1 MESVCRRLEGVAE
14 ALSQATN
21 TLNPASSASR
31 HDSRL
36 SEELIQAASVLGS
49 FPGAVTQRQ
58 AEDSRRVALD
68 SHEPSRVSAQNPAA
82 IRALDTEAFDYSD
95 EDGDGACILDSR
107 LIEQGEAE
115 EEEEDDEDD
124 DGQGQ
129 AGALVRD
136 SYGRLR

>member
-1 MESVCRRLEGVAE
+1 MESVCRRLEEVAE

-21 TLNPASSASR
+21 SLNSATSASR
-31 HDSRL
+31 HDCRL

-49 FPGAVTQRQ
+49 FPGAIPQRQ
-58 AEDSRRVALD
+58 AEDSRRDASD
-68 SHEPSRVSAQNPAA
+68 IHEPGRMSAQNPAA

-95 EDGDGACILDSR
+95 EDEDGACILGSR
-107 LIEQGEAE
+107 LVEQGEA
-115 EEEEDDEDD
+115 EEEDDEDD